1 MTLGRDRPFQESNTR
16 HQTPDTINLRG
27 MLFKYLDKC
36 QDNIINFFQKSLL
49 REILLPKIILL
60 FAFALIIFVPFQGF
74 SNESQRGQ
82 VTNLPIPRYVS
93 LKAKEAN
100 ARRGPSLSH
109 KIDWIYK
116 RENIPLE
123 IYAEYENWRRV
134 RDFEGLG
141 GWIHY
146 TLLSGIRYVLVK
158 DELLEMRLLPS
169 SDAQVI
175 ARVPQHNIA
184 TLDKCNLDWCRI
196 VDDGYKGWVLKSGI
210 WGVYK
215 HEITD

>member
-1 MTLGRDRPFQESNTR
+1 MVTITYFSNTFKNVR
-16 HQTPDTINLRG
+16 VIELNLSKTPVI
-27 MLFKYLDKC
+27 
-36 QDNIINFFQKSLL
+36 
-49 REILLPKIILL
+49 REAPLSKITLL
-60 FAFALIIFVPFQGF
+60 FIFALVLIFPFFGF
-74 SNESQRGQ
+74 GQEIKKGQ

-100 ARRGPSLSH
+100 VRRGPSLSH

-116 RENIPLE
+116 RQNMPLE

-141 GWIHY
+141 GWVHY

-169 SDAQVI
+169 IEAQVM
-175 ARVPQHNIA
+175 AKMPQYNIA
-184 TLDKCNLDWCRI
+184 TLDKCTKDWCRI
-196 VDDGYKGWVLKSGI
+196 IDDGYKGWVQKDAI

-215 HEITD
+215 NEANN

>member
-1 MTLGRDRPFQESNTR
+1 MFGETLVS
-16 HQTPDTINLRG
+16 
-27 MLFKYLDKC
+27 
-36 QDNIINFFQKSLL
+36 
-49 REILLPKIILL
+49 KIILL
-60 FAFALIIFVPFQGF
+60 FTCASIILAAFQGLAK
-74 SNESQRGQ
+74 ETERGQ

-116 RENIPLE
+116 RKNMPLE

-146 TLLSGIRYVLVK
+146 TLLSGIRYVLIK
-158 DELLEMRLLPS
+158 DELLEMRLLPTNE
-169 SDAQVI
+169 AQVI
-175 ARVPQHNIA
+175 AKLPQHNIA
-184 TLDKCNLDWCRI
+184 TLDKCNIDWCKI
-196 VDDGYKGWVLKSGI
+196 VDDGYRGWVLKSGI

-215 HEITD
+215 NEIKD

>member
-1 MTLGRDRPFQESNTR
+1 MS
-16 HQTPDTINLRG
+16 
-27 MLFKYLDKC
+27 
-36 QDNIINFFQKSLL
+36 
-49 REILLPKIILL
+49 KIILFFT
-60 FAFALIIFVPFQGF
+60 FASIIFASYQG
-74 SNESQRGQ
+74 SSEETERGQ

-116 RENIPLE
+116 RENMPLE

-146 TLLSGIRYVLVK
+146 TLLSGNRYVLIK
-158 DELLEMRLLPS
+158 DEVLEMRLLPS
-169 SDAQVI
+169 NEAQVVAKI
-175 ARVPQHNIA
+175 PQYNIA
-184 TLDKCNLDWCRI
+184 SLDKCDINWCKI
-196 VDDGYKGWVLKSGI
+196 VDDGYRGWVLKSGI

-215 HEITD
+215 HEIKD

>member
-1 MTLGRDRPFQESNTR
+1 M
-16 HQTPDTINLRG
+16 
-27 MLFKYLDKC
+27 
-36 QDNIINFFQKSLL
+36 KSKLS
-49 REILLPKIILL
+49 KIILFFTL
-60 FAFALIIFVPFQGF
+60 ASIIFLPCQGF
-74 SNESQRGQ
+74 AKEIKKGQ

-123 IYAEYENWRRV
+123 IYGEYENWRRV

-175 ARVPQHNIA
+175 AKVPQHNIA
-184 TLDKCNLDWCRI
+184 TLDKCNIDWCRVI
-196 VDDGYKGWVLKSGI
+196 DDGYRGWVSKSGI
-210 WGVYK
+210 WGVYEN
-215 HEITD
+215 EIKD

>member
-1 MTLGRDRPFQESNTR
+1 MS
-16 HQTPDTINLRG
+16 
-27 MLFKYLDKC
+27 
-36 QDNIINFFQKSLL
+36 
-49 REILLPKIILL
+49 KIILFL
-60 FAFALIIFVPFQGF
+60 TLASIIFGPCQGF
-74 SNESQRGQ
+74 SKETQKGQ

-123 IYAEYENWRRV
+123 IYGEYENWRRV

-175 ARVPQHNIA
+175 AKVPQHNIA
-184 TLDKCNLDWCRI
+184 TLDKCIIDWCRV
-196 VDDGYKGWVLKSGI
+196 VDDGYKGWVSKSGI
-210 WGVYK
+210 WGVYET
-215 HEITD
+215 EIKD

>member
-1 MTLGRDRPFQESNTR
+1 MS
-16 HQTPDTINLRG
+16 
-27 MLFKYLDKC
+27 
-36 QDNIINFFQKSLL
+36 
-49 REILLPKIILL
+49 KIILFFTL
-60 FAFALIIFVPFQGF
+60 ASIIFLPCQGF
-74 SNESQRGQ
+74 PQETKRGQ

-123 IYAEYENWRRV
+123 IYGEYENWRRV

-184 TLDKCNLDWCRI
+184 SLDKCNIDWCRVI
-196 VDDGYKGWVLKSGI
+196 DDGYRGWVSKSGI
-210 WGVYK
+210 WGVYEN
-215 HEITD
+215 EIKD